1 MIAGTL
7 EIQMMA
13 NLARLTQDMNQAKS
27 TVNTAMNNISASVDI
42 AKKALGA
49 LGVGLSVN
57 AFAGYIKASINA
69 ADETAKLAQKINV
82 ATHEIAG
89 LELAYKLAGLEGD
102 TLKKSIATLSK
113 NVADGNP
120 VLAKMGI
127 NVKDLEGNLRPT
139 RQILADVSDRFAGY
153 ADNANKTRLAQELFG
168 SKLGTDLIPML
179 NQGSQALLEMDRM
192 AEKLGLTIS
201 AETAAKSERF
211 NDTLSLMGMGM
222 QGISRRIVAEMI
234 PTFTGLADQF
244 FNTMSEGVRL
254 KTIADALSTALKGL
268 VAVGIGVAGTFSTIG
283 TGIGGV
289 AAMWS
294 SILSRDFDAAAF
306 IAKQV
311 KKDVLDGFSGT
322 LEKMRDAWNASGSA
336 SLDAMTET
344 NKQLRIQAPLV
355 KTVTDEV
362 QKSTVAKEK
371 QNRAFDAELYKLK
384 QYEADAKRARDITE
398 SVATKQEKYNRAL
411 EELQRLKP
419 YLEVETYN
427 RKLQALQAELTD
439 VGSTQRTVVNEMDQ
453 LWIQAGRNIQNT
465 LGNAVFDFFSG
476 GMENM
481 VVNAKNAVLRIA
493 SEFAGLRIAQG
504 LGLTAMFAAP
514 GAAAA
519 ASGGTGGGL
528 GLLNMASLGTS
539 ALSLLKGGFGI
550 NAGVGGLLSVLG
562 GNSAVGAFGAGMAGG
577 AIPGVSS
584 AVTMAGSSFASIL
597 GPVAALGGIDMIGR
611 MLAGDRKLG
620 GAEMIPV
627 IGGFLAAMFGREPY
641 KFRQQS
647 LQGTVSSG
655 GFDGDITNVFRSKGG
670 LFMGNKHKSVTEQ
683 FSPEMQALFDSTIGG
698 FFDTVR
704 AASLNLGID
713 AALVEN
719 FTKEI
724 QIKSEKG
731 QKLTEQAITDM
742 LTGIGEDLAKAAM
755 PIVDTYKKVGE
766 TSIQTLSR
774 LSSEFVTLTSA
785 ASLLFDKSSEWSK
798 GFINSFGFG
807 DRTAFL
813 DKAGGTD
820 AFSAMVAGFAQN
832 FLTDDQRMRPVI
844 ESLVSQ
850 RNALGLGNIN
860 TRAQYVSAVQ
870 GGMLNQDQLLFLLKN
885 QDAIKGVFDFLDAKL
900 NQTSQAL
907 QNTANAAGRA
917 ALALNVR
924 NIDETEYGQRLNAGI
939 QQTTA
944 AISQLEDIAQQLR
957 GTVNSINPMTIE
969 QARRI
974 VSSGNINDPMLQTA
988 LSTLGGMGMDKFSN
1002 VIDFQRAK
1010 GRNAAAVMGLQ
1021 GAVDGQIVQKNF
1033 QLQSLMNEKDAFR
1046 AALERAASMYMSEVA
1061 SFDTGISSVPRTG
1074 LAMIHKNERIINSEQ
1089 NADLTTLLEKL
1100 IEKVSKNA
1108 DSSAELLRKIN
1119 NVMVETDDGMALR
1132 QSTAA

>member
-27 TVNTAMNNISASVDI
+27 TVNTAMTNISSSVDI

-244 FNTMSEGVRL
+244 FNTMSEGNRL

-294 SILSRDFDAAAF
+294 NVLSGDFKSAAF
-306 IAKQV
+306 IVRQLKE
-311 KKDVLDGFSGT
+311 DLSTGFSST
-322 LEKMRDAWNASGSA
+322 LKGMQDAWNAAGSA
-336 SLDAMTET
+336 SFDAMTET

-362 QKSTVAKEK
+362 QKSTVAKKE
-371 QNRAFDAELYKLK
+371 QNKAFDAELYKLK

-398 SVATKQEKYNRAL
+398 GVATKQEKYNRAL

-427 RKLQALQAELTD
+427 RKLQALQNELTD

-519 ASGGTGGGL
+519 ASGATGG
-528 GLLNMASLGTS
+528 A
-539 ALSLLKGGFGI
+539 
-550 NAGVGGLLSVLG
+550 
-562 GNSAVGAFGAGMAGG
+562 AGG
-577 AIPGVSS
+577 AIGNITSGIGIAS
-584 AVTMAGSSFASIL
+584 LFKNGISGFGSMMSGAGGFFL
-597 GPVAALGGIDMIGR
+597 PVAAAFALDSVSNMF
-611 MLAGDRKLG
+611 AGDKTLG
-620 GAEMIPV
+620 NGFTDFMQKIPV
-627 IGGFLAAMFGREPY
+627 LGAGWDIIAGLFGRGPY

-683 FSPEMQALFDSTIGG
+683 FSPEMQLLFDSTIGG

-731 QKLTEQAITDM
+731 KKLTEQAITDM
-742 LTGIGEDLAKAAM
+742 LTGIGDDLAKAAM

-774 LSSEFVTLTSA
+774 LSNEFVTLTNA
-785 ASLLFDKSSEWSK
+785 ASLLFDKSAEWSK

-820 AFSAMVAGFAQN
+820 AFAAMVSGFAQN
-832 FLTDDQRMRPVI
+832 FLTDDQRMRPVM
-844 ESLVSQ
+844 ESLISQ
-850 RNALGLGNIN
+850 RDALGLGNIN

-870 GGMLNQDQLLFLLKN
+870 GGMLNPDQLLFLLKN

-957 GTVNSINPMTIE
+957 GTVNSINPMSID

-974 VSSGNINDPMLQTA
+974 VLSGNINDPMLQTA
-988 LSTLGGMGMDKFSN
+988 LSTLSGMGMDKFSN

-1021 GAVDGQIVQKNF
+1021 GVVDGQIMQKNS
-1033 QLQSLMNEKDAFR
+1033 QLQSLINEKDVFR

-1061 SFDTGISSVPRTG
+1061 SFDTGVSRVPSTG

-1100 IEKVSKNA
+1100 IEKVGKNA
-1108 DSSAELLRKIN
+1108 ESSAELLRKIN

-1132 QSTAA
+1132 QSSAA

>member
-13 NLARLTQDMNQAKS
+13 NLARLTQDMNQAKGM
-27 TVNTAMNNISASVDI
+27 VNTAMTNISSSVDI

-57 AFAGYIKASINA
+57 AFAGIIKATVDVGDKFNDLKKITGLTVN
-69 ADETAKLAQKINV
+69 ELGGLEKQAKLNGTTLDSVSRAVGQMSKQMYNGADAFRLLGVEVRGSDGQLRGVNSVLLDV
-82 ATHEIAG
+82 ANRFSRMEDGATKSAIANQIFG
-89 LELAYKLAGLEGD
+89 
-102 TLKKSIATLSK
+102 KSGR
-113 NVADGNP
+113 D
-120 VLAKMGI
+120 M
-127 NVKDLEGNLRPT
+127 
-139 RQILADVSDRFAGY
+139 
-153 ADNANKTRLAQELFG
+153 
-168 SKLGTDLIPML
+168 IPML
-179 NQGSQALLEMDRM
+179 NEGNQKLLEAIEAHRKYSGWTDR
-192 AEKLGLTIS
+192 S
-201 AETAAKSERF
+201 AEQADLF
-211 NDTLSLMGMGM
+211 NDQLAMLEGRVAGVKTRMVTDLLPVLVDISSAFVNATERVNEFSFSGNILPNILKGIAVAGYTVVDTFN
-222 QGISRRIVAEMI
+222 GISRSAGALIAQAIALAKFDYGQYKDIGAELDRLNIESRNAYDKFVDNVMN
-234 PTFTGLADQF
+234 GDQ
-244 FNTMSEGVRL
+244 
-254 KTIADALSTALKGL
+254 KIAAQIKS
-268 VAVGIGVAGTFSTIG
+268 SS
-283 TGIGGV
+283 GGV
-289 AAMWS
+289 S
-294 SILSRDFDAAAF
+294 NFERLQ
-306 IAKQV
+306 IA
-311 KKDVLDGFSGT
+311 LPP
-322 LEKMRDAWNASGSA
+322 AI
-336 SLDAMTET
+336 
-344 NKQLRIQAPLV
+344 NKTTQAL
-355 KTVTDEV
+355 
-362 QKSTVAKEK
+362 EK
-371 QNRAFDAELYKLK
+371 QNKAFDIELYKLK

-398 SVATKQEKYNRAL
+398 SVATKQEKYNSAL
-411 EELQRLKP
+411 AELQRLKP

-427 RKLQALQAELTD
+427 RKLQALQNELND

-481 VVNAKNAVLRIA
+481 VVNAKNAVLRIV

-519 ASGGTGGGL
+519 ASGATGGGL

-597 GPVAALGGIDMIGR
+597 GPVAALGGVDMIGR

-670 LFMGNKHKSVTEQ
+670 LFTSNKHKSMTEQ
-683 FSPEMQALFDSTIGG
+683 FSPEMQALFDATIGG

-742 LTGIGEDLAKAAM
+742 LTGIGDDLAKAAM

-766 TSIQTLSR
+766 TSIQTLKR
-774 LSSEFVTLTSA
+774 LSDEFAVLTSA

-798 GFINSFGFG
+798 GFISSFGFG

-820 AFSAMVAGFAQN
+820 AFAAMVSGFAQN

-844 ESLVSQ
+844 ESLISQ
-850 RNALGLGNIN
+850 RDALGLGNIN

-885 QDAIKGVFDFLDAKL
+885 QDAIKNVFDFVDAKL
-900 NQTSQAL
+900 AKTLAVETAQKTTFDFANAYNAVAANMGKEIQLVVDSVEKLKDFSRQLAGTVDQLQPMNRAQAMNAL
-907 QNTANAAGRA
+907 LGYANAASMGGSLPDIETIRTPLSALTNFNTNEYTSSFDLARDRA
-917 ALALNVR
+917 RSAGVVRSLISISDARQSDLARQIEDMKVAM
-924 NIDETEYGQRLNAGI
+924 TE
-939 QQTTA
+939 
-944 AISQLEDIAQQLR
+944 
-957 GTVNSINPMTIE
+957 
-969 QARRI
+969 
-974 VSSGNINDPMLQTA
+974 A
-988 LSTLGGMGMDKFSN
+988 LSR
-1002 VIDFQRAK
+1002 I
-1010 GRNAAAVMGLQ
+1010 
-1021 GAVDGQIVQKNF
+1021 
-1033 QLQSLMNEKDAFR
+1033 
-1046 AALERAASMYMSEVA
+1046 AASSEKT
-1061 SFDTGISSVPRTG
+1061 SDILDSVSGGGGP
-1074 LAMIHKNERIINSEQ
+1074 L
-1089 NADLTTLLEKL
+1089 LTQ
-1100 IEKVSKNA
+1100 
-1108 DSSAELLRKIN
+1108 SA
-1119 NVMVETDDGMALR
+1119 
-1132 QSTAA
+1132 